1 MSPGVE
7 STIAANRRQQ
17 QAEQANEQGRVDYSI
32 MNLCTL
38 YIPKRGDIRMR
49 HSSTFSRRRLVS
61 GLVLGGAMV
70 ALAACGQAA
79 APTVA
84 PAKTAEK
91 PAEKPAAGQAPAAAK
106 PVTSAG
112 APVTVS
118 FSTQGNPQELAM
130 FENILKDFEAKN
142 PKVKVDRKFDPS
154 LTWEKVHVMLG
165 AGTASSVQRTNDDDI
180 FLLMAQKVITSLDN
194 YVSKDMK
201 RDDYFPS
208 TWESRVGAGGEIG
221 AITNG
226 SSPMVIFYNVDHFKE
241 AGLTPATEWKNPW
254 TFEQFDQ
261 ALEKLVRKDASGKV
275 TRYAY
280 SEDSWF
286 VQPLMVNNGAEPYND
301 DETECTLMKTPAA
314 EEILTWHQNLFTKR
328 QVAMPY
334 SENGTQLFN
343 SGLVSMSIRQT
354 SFALAVKKDLNYD
367 VMPIFK
373 GKLKN
378 LTENSER
385 CFTIPAS
392 EKNKDE
398 AWQLGLYLWG
408 EDVQKIF
415 LKTDYAVPML
425 KKVALSTE
433 AGDPNKVPKNGKI
446 YPDGV
451 AADVYTNNNPVGD
464 DYQKWFSRTVNELTT
479 GQKDPKTFLKERV
492 DRLNQGLKDTAW
504 NKKSGWVKGWAP
516 GGNVPLLV
524 KPTVVPGKEP
534 AKAEPAKPKA

>member
-1 MSPGVE
+1 
-7 STIAANRRQQ
+7 
-17 QAEQANEQGRVDYSI
+17 
-32 MNLCTL
+32 
-38 YIPKRGDIRMR
+38 
-49 HSSTFSRRRLVS
+49 
-61 GLVLGGAMV
+61 VLGGAAA
-70 ALAACGQAA
+70 ALAACGQSPAPTA
-79 APTVA
+79 APA
-84 PAKTAEK
+84 SSG
-91 PAEKPAAGQAPAAAK
+91 EKPAAGAPAPAAAK
-106 PVTSAG
+106 PATSAG
-112 APVTVS
+112 APTTIS
-118 FSTQGNPQELAM
+118 FSTQGNPQELNM
-130 FENILKDFEAKN
+130 FEDILKQFEAKN
-142 PKVKVDRKFDPS
+142 PKIKVERKFDPS

-165 AGTASSVQRTNDDDI
+165 AGTASSIQRTNDDDI

-194 YVSKDMK
+194 YVAKDLK

-226 SSPMVIFYNVDHFKE
+226 SSPMVIFYNVEHFKE
-241 AGLTPATEWKNPW
+241 AGLTPATEWNNPW

-261 ALEKLVRKDASGKV
+261 ALDKLVKKDASGKV

-280 SEDSWF
+280 SEETWM
-286 VQPLMVNNGAEPYND
+286 VQPLMVNNGAEPYNE

-343 SGLVSMSIRQT
+343 SGLISMNIRQT
-354 SFALAVKKDLNYD
+354 SFALAIKKDLEFD

-373 GKLKN
+373 GKIKN

-385 CFTIPAS
+385 CFTMPS
-392 EKNKDE
+392 GEKAKDE
-398 AWQLGLYLWG
+398 AWQLGLYLWS

-415 LKTDYAVPML
+415 QKTDFAVPML
-425 KKVALSTE
+425 KKVAESAEPAT
-433 AGDPNKVPKNGKI
+433 GSQFPKNRKI
-446 YPDGV
+446 YAQGV

-492 DRLNQGLKDTAW
+492 DRLNQGLKDTGW
-504 NKKSGWVKGWAP
+504 NKKSGWVKGWTP
-516 GGNVPLLV
+516 GANVPLLV
-524 KPTVVPGKEP
+524 KPGGGEP
-534 AKAEPAKPKA
+534 AKPADAAKPADPAKPKA